1 MIMMTSGI
9 IGNECKIKKSLYIIL
24 MRDKTALYI
33 NCTKSVYEFKLRVL
47 KKEYMLFQ
55 YFSYTYKTYMRSST
69 KNNIIANLGVQTMN
83 DLLRHSSRL
92 THTHTHF
99 STLTLIQ
106 TSTFSFIVNNGNFNL
121 RGSPCSNS
129 SKFSG
134 KERSKLNT
142 K

>member
-47 KKEYMLFQ
+47 KKEYTLFQ
-55 YFSYTYKTYMRSST
+55 YFSYAYKNIYALIY
-69 KNNIIANLGVQTMN
+69 KNIANLGVQTMN

-92 THTHTHF
+92 THTH
-99 STLTLIQ
+99 
-106 TSTFSFIVNNGNFNL
+106 SFFN
-121 RGSPCSNS
+121 SYANTNIDIFFHCQQW
-129 SKFSG
+129 KFQLAWIPMF
-134 KERSKLNT
+134 KFLQIFR
-142 K
+142 

>member
-1 MIMMTSGI
+1 
-9 IGNECKIKKSLYIIL
+9 
-24 MRDKTALYI
+24 MRDKTAIYI

-47 KKEYMLFQ
+47 KKEYTL
-55 YFSYTYKTYMRSST
+55 YFSIFRTHT
-69 KNNIIANLGVQTMN
+69 KHICAHLQKIVANLGVQTMN
-83 DLLRHSSRL
+83 DLLRHSFRY
-92 THTHTHF
+92 THTHTHAHF